1 VLNFSD
7 MAGYADEQGLDHSA
21 ARPAVRPVCPSRD
34 AKGTTEISCNCGH
47 SGCSLDEGGGAS
59 RTDA

>member
-1 VLNFSD
+1 
-7 MAGYADEQGLDHSA
+7 MAQANDSYCSNY
-21 ARPAVRPVCPSRD
+21 CRD